1 MGPMKTADSFLEFC
15 FRYPSRNSNVTRTVP
30 INVEPCESLLGQV
43 VLGRR
48 RSFIGSFF
56 FSAGSFLKQV
66 DRSQMRQVLAQKSS
80 NIDHRMSTGVDD

>member
-43 VLGRR
+43 VMGRR

-56 FSAGSFLKQV
+56 FFCGLLSQTGRSIPNEAGVGPEIFKY
-66 DRSQMRQVLAQKSS
+66 
-80 NIDHRMSTGVDD
+80 